1 MQVSVS
7 IFLRDRRLAAV
18 VSGCHS
24 APDCIVVKG
33 IIKVTA
39 IPSEADAARAIR
51 RSARRGWAVVAGAFA
66 VMFVTFGAAYS
77 YSAFFASLQQ
87 AFAASRGDIAL
98 SFSIAVPLYYLV
110 GAISGP
116 LADRFGSRAMCL
128 IGVAAAGAGLMLAAT
143 ATALWQVYV
152 GFGLG
157 LGLGIGFSF
166 VPSIAAVQRWYVRRR
181 GFASGIALSG
191 IGFGTLVMPPVAAGL
206 VAWMDWRSAWAVLG
220 LAILIVGG
228 AAALCIDNAPER
240 HGALPDGGVI
250 GLGTATST
258 GLAAGLSLREAVTS
272 RTFMLL
278 YLSLVVIWIGASIP
292 FVHLVPY
299 AEDIG
304 LSHGTA
310 VTIFG
315 LVGIGSIAGRFLL
328 GRAADRIGLRLLLS
342 AVFGGIALMQLWW
355 LASTSAWQLAT
366 FAFIFGICYGGFVAL
381 YPAITVDYFGG
392 RHAGG
397 IIGVLYT
404 GGAAGSFLGPKLAGD
419 AFDRFGSYSIPI
431 AIGAA
436 CALLAVLFIFA
447 APEPPKPTE

>member
-1 MQVSVS
+1 MTV
-7 IFLRDRRLAAV
+7 F
-18 VSGCHS
+18 
-24 APDCIVVKG
+24 
-33 IIKVTA
+33 
-39 IPSEADAARAIR
+39 SETDTARAVR
-51 RSARRGWAVVAGAFA
+51 TSVRRGWTVVAGAFA

-87 AFAASRGDIAL
+87 TFAASRGDIAL

-116 LADRFGSRAMCL
+116 LADRFGSRATCL
-128 IGVAAAGAGLMLAAT
+128 FGIAVAGLGLIFAAA
-143 ATALWQVYV
+143 ATALWQVYL

-166 VPSIAAVQRWYVRRR
+166 VPAIAAVQRWHVRRR
-181 GFASGIALSG
+181 GFASGIAVSG
-191 IGFGTLVMPPVAAGL
+191 IGFGTLVMPPVAAML
-206 VAWMDWRSAWAVLG
+206 IAWAGWRSAWTMLG
-220 LAILIVGG
+220 LSILLIGG
-228 AAALCIDNAPER
+228 AAALFIDNAPER

-250 GLGTATST
+250 GLGVNVH
-258 GLAAGLSLREAVTS
+258 AGPPAGMSLRQAVTS
-272 RTFMLL
+272 RAFVLL
-278 YLSLVVIWIGASIP
+278 YLSLVMIWIGASIP

-304 LSHGTA
+304 LSRGTA

-328 GRAADRIGLRLLLS
+328 GGAADRIGLRSLLA
-342 AVFGGIALMQLWW
+342 AVFAGVALMQLWW
-355 LASTSAWQLAT
+355 LVAASAWQLAI
-366 FAFIFGICYGGFVAL
+366 FAFMFGVCYGGFVAL
-381 YPAITVDYFGG
+381 YPALTVDYFGG
-392 RHAGG
+392 RHASG

-419 AFDRFGSYSIPI
+419 AFDRFGSYNISI

-436 CALLAVLFIFA
+436 CALLAVAFVIA
-447 APEPPKPTE
+447 APEPDRALLRPEIRKA

>member
-1 MQVSVS
+1 M
-7 IFLRDRRLAAV
+7 
-18 VSGCHS
+18 
-24 APDCIVVKG
+24 
-33 IIKVTA
+33 TA
-39 IPSEADAARAIR
+39 ILSEADAARAIQ
-51 RSARRGWAVVAGAFA
+51 RSTRRGWAVVGGAFA
-66 VMFVTFGAAYS
+66 MMFVTFGTAYS

-87 AFAASRGDIAL
+87 AFAATRGDIAL

-116 LADRFGSRAMCL
+116 LADRFGARATCL
-128 IGVAAAGAGLMLAAT
+128 FGVAAGGAGLMLAAT

-166 VPSIAAVQRWYVRRR
+166 VPSIAAVQRWHVRRR
-181 GFASGIALSG
+181 GFASGIAVSG

-206 VAWMDWRSAWAVLG
+206 IAWMGWRGAWAMLG
-220 LAILIVGG
+220 LFIVIIGG

-250 GLGTATST
+250 GLGVHSRS
-258 GLAAGLSLREAVTS
+258 GPAAGVSLRDAVTS
-272 RTFMLL
+272 RTFILL

-299 AEDIG
+299 AEDVG

-328 GRAADRIGLRLLLS
+328 GRFADRIGLRVLLS
-342 AVFGGIALMQLWW
+342 AAFAGIALMQLWW
-355 LASTSAWQLAT
+355 LAATSVWQLAA
-366 FAFIFGICYGGFVAL
+366 FALIFGICYGGFVAL

-419 AFDRFGSYSIPI
+419 AFDRFGSYAIPI

-436 CALLAVLFIFA
+436 CAMLAVLFVIA
-447 APEPPKPTE
+447 APEPAPKPSE

>member
-1 MQVSVS
+1 MQVMTV
-7 IFLRDRRLAAV
+7 F
-18 VSGCHS
+18 
-24 APDCIVVKG
+24 
-33 IIKVTA
+33 
-39 IPSEADAARAIR
+39 SETDTARAVRASI
-51 RSARRGWAVVAGAFA
+51 RRGWTVVAGAFA

-87 AFAASRGDIAL
+87 TFAASRGDIAL

-116 LADRFGSRAMCL
+116 LADRFGSRATCL
-128 IGVAAAGAGLMLAAT
+128 FGVAVAGLGLIFAAT

-166 VPSIAAVQRWYVRRR
+166 VPAIAAVQRWHVRRR
-181 GFASGIALSG
+181 GFASGIAVSG
-191 IGFGTLVMPPVAAGL
+191 IGFGTLVMPPVAAML
-206 VAWMDWRSAWAVLG
+206 IAWAGWRGAWTMLG
-220 LAILIVGG
+220 LSIILIGG
-228 AAALCIDNAPER
+228 AAALFIDNAPER

-250 GLGTATST
+250 GLGANVH
-258 GLAAGLSLREAVTS
+258 AGPVAGMSLRQAVTS
-272 RTFMLL
+272 RAFILL

-299 AEDIG
+299 AEDVG

-328 GRAADRIGLRLLLS
+328 GGAADRIGLRSLLA
-342 AVFGGIALMQLWW
+342 AVFAGVALMQLWW
-355 LASTSAWQLAT
+355 LVAASAWQLAI
-366 FAFIFGICYGGFVAL
+366 FAFMFGICYGGFVAL
-381 YPAITVDYFGG
+381 YPALTVDYFGG
-392 RHAGG
+392 RHASG

-419 AFDRFGSYSIPI
+419 AFDRFGSYTIPI

-436 CALLAVLFIFA
+436 CALLAVVFVIA
-447 APEPPKPTE
+447 APEPDRALH

>member
-1 MQVSVS
+1 MT
-7 IFLRDRRLAAV
+7 AV
-18 VSGCHS
+18 L
-24 APDCIVVKG
+24 
-33 IIKVTA
+33 
-39 IPSEADAARAIR
+39 SEADLARAVR
-51 RSARRGWAVVAGAFA
+51 RSTRRGRTVVAGAFA
-66 VMFVTFGAAYS
+66 IMFVMFGAAYS

-110 GAISGP
+110 GAVSGP

-128 IGVAAAGAGLMLAAT
+128 LGVVAGGTGLMLAAT

-166 VPSIAAVQRWYVRRR
+166 VPSVAAVQRWYVRRR

-191 IGFGTLVMPPVAAGL
+191 IGFGTLVLPTVAAGL
-206 VAWMDWRSAWAVLG
+206 IAWTNWRGAWAVLG
-220 LAILIVGG
+220 LAIIVIGG
-228 AAALCIDNAPER
+228 AAALCVDNAPER

-250 GLGTATST
+250 GLGAAMGGGSAT
-258 GLAAGLSLREAVTS
+258 GVGLREAITS
-272 RTFMLL
+272 RAFILL

-299 AEDIG
+299 AEDGG

-310 VTIFG
+310 VSIFG

-328 GRAADRIGLRLLLS
+328 GRAADRISLRSLLS
-342 AVFGGIALMQLWW
+342 AVFAGIALMQLWW
-355 LASTSAWQLAT
+355 LAATSVWQLAA

-381 YPAITVDYFGG
+381 YPAITVEHFGS
-392 RHAGG
+392 RNAGG

-404 GGAAGSFLGPKLAGD
+404 GGAVGSFLGPRLAGD
-419 AFDRFGSYSIPI
+419 AFDRFGSYTIPI

-436 CALLAVLFIFA
+436 CALLAVAFVTA
-447 APEPPKPTE
+447 APQLPPKPVK